1 VVLKK
6 MNYDNWLRI
15 NIKNYAKKT
24 IMKTT
29 FKILIIITLFSSCS
43 KDDNTATKKETI
55 VYVAGNQIIN
65 SKSVATLWENNKPK
79 TLTNGTN
86 QSLATA
92 VYVANN
98 TTYVVGSESNGGYN
112 VAKIWTNGVGKN
124 IADGTKDTKANA
136 VFVSGNN
143 VYVAGEETD
152 GVNRTN
158 KAKLWINNNEV
169 ILNNA
174 GNDSAANTVFVVGN
188 DFYVG
193 GYVTTNGNHI
203 PTIWKNSEAPRSLDI
218 GDYLKGEVKS
228 LNVSEGNVY
237 AVGFV
242 EDNLRLYASLWKNN
256 EAINMSFSNPER
268 QANKNQKRSVTSK
281 SNAVFI
287 NGNDIY
293 SVGFRDVT
301 ENVPGSQL
309 SKNGNIKYLSDG
321 TKPSEAKS
329 IFVSGN
335 DVYIVGF
342 EADAAIIWKNEQP
355 SNLTITKGAT
365 KAVANAVFVS
375 N

>member
-1 VVLKK
+1 MKNNSLKK
-6 MNYDNWLRI
+6 I
-15 NIKNYAKKT
+15 

-29 FKILIIITLFSSCS
+29 FKIITLIIVTIFYSCS
-43 KDDNTATKKETI
+43 KDDNTAAKKETL

-79 TLTNGTN
+79 TLTNGTY
-86 QSLATA
+86 QSYATA

-112 VAKIWTNGVGKN
+112 VAKIWTNGIGKN
-124 IADGTKDTKANA
+124 IADGTKDTRANA

-158 KAKLWINNNEV
+158 KAKLWVNNNEV
-169 ILNNA
+169 ILNNT

-193 GYVTTNGNHI
+193 GYITTNGNHI

-218 GDYLKGEVKS
+218 AGYLKGEVKS
-228 LNVSEGNVY
+228 LCVSEGNVY
-237 AVGFV
+237 AVGFI
-242 EDNLRLYASLWKNN
+242 DNDNKLISTLWKNN
-256 EAINMSFSNPER
+256 ETPNTGF
-268 QANKNQKRSVTSK
+268 ANGELRHANNNKSYNFYSK

-287 NGNDIY
+287 NGKDIY
-293 SVGFRDVT
+293 SVGFT
-301 ENVPGSQL
+301 IIFATNNSMSML
-309 SKNGNIKYLSDG
+309 SKNGDIKELTDG

-355 SNLTITKGAT
+355 SNLTITTGAT
-365 KAVANAVFVS
+365 KAVANAVYVS